1 MTIEATYKV
10 VGMSCQSCATS
21 VQTLLEHVPGVEK
34 AEVHFSTSEVQVRHD
49 PEKAPFEQL
58 KAALEP
64 AGYTL
69 LVDTRAQ
76 IAAQKAYLAR
86 LRRALALAGLF
97 AMGGLVLH
105 FTHAHLPLY
114 TGALFFLLSLPVVVG
129 TGQHFFRP
137 AWQQLRVRQLT
148 MDTLISLGL
157 VGSLALGLFELIQG
171 KGGYAISAATEILFF
186 VLVGRYL
193 EERARYRTQT
203 VLESLSTLAAP
214 TARRVSPE
222 PGTVLTPSLAPG
234 EVVEVWPGETF
245 PIDGEITE
253 GHSYADESLLT
264 GESLPVEKSPGHRVW
279 AGTRNLSQPV
289 QVRVA
294 VPASETFLAK
304 LIERLQKAQRSQAR
318 VQRLADRVSAVFVPV
333 VLVLAAF
340 TVGYH
345 LWRGADAAFAWER
358 ALSVL
363 VISCPCAL
371 GLATPLAV
379 QMAIGGAAQK
389 QLLLREVSQLEN
401 LPAATVWAF
410 DKTGTLTLGKAAVQ
424 HADWKDP
431 QYAGKLAFLLRR
443 STHPLAQALADH
455 LATFAE
461 PEPVKPLTWVE
472 LPGKGLII
480 TLPGEKLYVGSP
492 RWLTEKHPDL
502 PVPEATAVAVATDQH
517 IIGVFTFSD
526 PVRTALKPFLARL
539 QIQGKK
545 CVLLTG
551 DPSPV
556 ADQVARELGLDAVWK
571 GLSPLEKARWIEAQ
585 QSAGEKVAFVG
596 DGLNDV
602 LALQT
607 AWAGI
612 AVYRSAGAAA
622 HSAGIALLQDTETAL
637 PALYQLSL
645 RLRRI
650 VAQNLAWAFGYNL
663 VALPLAMGLF
673 SPYYVSPSVSALLMS
688 LSSLTVVLNSLRLS
702 VPELKPSPAQGR
714 PRTKSGSHRPEG
726 AST

>member
-10 VGMSCQSCATS
+10 VGMSCQSCAVS

-34 AEVHFSTSEVQVRHD
+34 AEVHFSTGEVQVRHD
-49 PEKAPFEQL
+49 PEKAPFDQL

-69 LVDTRAQ
+69 LPDAYAQ
-76 IAAQKAYLAR
+76 VAAQKAYLAR
-86 LRRALALAGLF
+86 LRSALAIAGLF
-97 AMGGLVLH
+97 AVGGMAIH
-105 FTHAHLPLY
+105 FAHSFLPSWV
-114 TGALFFLLSLPVVVG
+114 GSVFFLVSLPVVVG
-129 TGQHFFRP
+129 IGRYFFRP

-157 VGSLALGLFELIQG
+157 LGSLALGLFERFQG
-171 KGGYAISAATEILFF
+171 KGGYALSAATEILFF

-203 VLESLSTLAAP
+203 VLESLSTLAVP
-214 TARRVSPE
+214 TARRLRPA
-222 PGTVLTPSLAPG
+222 PGTVPTQSLAPG
-234 EVVEVWPGETF
+234 DVVEVLAGETF
-245 PIDGEITE
+245 PLDGEVVE

-279 AGTRNLSQPV
+279 AGTRNLAQPL
-289 QVRVA
+289 QVRVT
-294 VPASETFLAK
+294 ASARETFLAQ

-318 VQRLADRVSAVFVPV
+318 AQRLADRVSAVFVPV
-333 VLVLAAF
+333 VLVLATF

-345 LWRGADAAFAWER
+345 LWKGADAAFAWER

-379 QMAIGGAAQK
+379 QMAISGAAQK

-401 LPAATVWAF
+401 LPQATVWAF
-410 DKTGTLTLGKAAVQ
+410 DKTGTLTLGRATVQ
-424 HADWKDP
+424 QANWHAP
-431 QYAGKLAFLLRR
+431 EYAGKLAFLLRR
-443 STHPLAQALADH
+443 STHPLAQALADYV
-455 LATFAE
+455 ATFAKA
-461 PEPVKPLTWVE
+461 EPVEPLTWLE

-492 RWLTEKHPDL
+492 RWLAEKHPNL
-502 PVPEATAVAVATDQH
+502 PVPETTAVAAATDQK

-526 PVRTALKPFLARL
+526 PVRIALKPFLAQL
-539 QIQGKK
+539 QAQGKK

-551 DPSPV
+551 DPSAV
-556 ADQVARELGLDAVWK
+556 ADQVAQELGLRAVWK
-571 GLSPLEKARWIEAQ
+571 GLSPVEKARWIETQ
-585 QSAGEKVAFVG
+585 QAAGEKVAFVG
-596 DGLNDV
+596 DGRNDI

-607 AWAGI
+607 AWVGI

-650 VAQNLAWAFGYNL
+650 IAQNLAWAFGYNL

-673 SPYYVSPSVSALLMS
+673 SPYYLSPSLSALLMS
-688 LSSLTVVLNSLRLS
+688 MSSLTVVLNSLRLS
-702 VPELKPSPAQGR
+702 VPKPQAAPSSR
-714 PRTKSGSHRPEG
+714 PPSS
-726 AST
+726 